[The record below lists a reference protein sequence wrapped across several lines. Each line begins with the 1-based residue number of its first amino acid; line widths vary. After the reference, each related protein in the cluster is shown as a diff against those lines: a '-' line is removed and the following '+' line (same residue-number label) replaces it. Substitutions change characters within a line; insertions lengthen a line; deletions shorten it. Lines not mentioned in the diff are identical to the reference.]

1 MDVSERLKD
10 IRRMGAALALAA
22 AAAASGWGQSPADSQ
37 TGVQSLPPNP
47 PATTKFF
54 PLSEIHRGLQGVAY
68 TVFEGTKPEP
78 MGVEIL
84 GVLHNAIG
92 PRQDMILA
100 RLEGAKPQ
108 YTGVVE
114 GMSGSPVYIDGKLV
128 GALAFRIGQFS
139 KEPIC
144 GITPIQQMLG
154 VEEQSTELRA
164 QGAED
169 RDQGSENREQTAAY
183 GVQRTAFSTAEGAVA
198 VASPGDGAGAL
209 NSSLIQ
215 PMDTPLVFSGFS
227 AAALALWKEHA
238 PAGLMPVEGIGGSE
252 SDEKQPDPLVPG
264 SAVSAVLVRGDL
276 DIAATCT
283 VTYVDPKKM
292 LACGHPITQFGP
304 VSMPM
309 TKADVVAT
317 LPSPAEAF
325 KIINTTETVGSITED
340 RESAIL
346 GEFGKPAR
354 MIPVTLHVTP
364 EPGGAAPGVAGAG
377 SAGGTLHFEVIDQ
390 PQVTPMAV
398 MVAVYQG
405 LMQQNGYSAQTTY
418 RVQGAV
424 KLSGYPEVRLNRL
437 VAPTDTVPAN
447 LAAALALGE
456 RFTKLYDNAARRTPI
471 ESVDLEVA
479 AIPRRLTAELES
491 AQASKVEIH
500 AGDTVTL
507 EATIRPWHGDLR
519 NVQIPVTLP
528 ANLPEGPVRLLVS
541 DGSTLDR
548 LLQPPQFN
556 AQPLDISATIAQLN
570 STHPSDRLYV
580 TLLAPE
586 AQAAVDGHTLTAIPL
601 SMANVLAPLKDNN
614 GMALNGE
621 SAMPMASL
629 PIDAVISGM
638 QVVTLQVEDQ

>member
-1 MDVSERLKD
+1 MDVCDRLKD
-10 IRRMGAALALAA
+10 IRKVGAALALAI
-22 AAAASGWGQSPADSQ
+22 AAAASGWGQNNGYATAGPQ
-37 TGVQSLPPNP
+37 VLPPNP

-100 RLEGAKPQ
+100 RLEGPKPQ

-154 VEEQSTELRA
+154 VKEQGSDLSAQSTA
-164 QGAED
+164 GADQVAEAGI
-169 RDQGSENREQTAAY
+169 RDAALD
-183 GVQRTAFSTAEGAVA
+183 VPSASAVS
-198 VASPGDGAGAL
+198 SPGAGGP
-209 NSSLIQ
+209 LIQ

-354 MIPVTLHVTP
+354 MIPVTLHVTG
-364 EPGGAAPGVAGAG
+364 EPGVAEAA
-377 SAGGTLHFEVIDQ
+377 SAVSTLHFEVIDQ

-424 KLSGYPEVRLNRL
+424 KLSGYPEVKLNRL

-447 LAAALALGE
+447 LAAALELGE
-456 RFTKLYDNAARRTPI
+456 RFTRLYDNAARRTPI

-479 AIPRRLTAELES
+479 AIPRRLTAEIES
-491 AQASKVEIH
+491 AQSSKIEVH
-500 AGDTVTL
+500 PGDAVTL
-507 EATIRPWHGDLR
+507 NATIRPWHGDPR

-548 LLQPPQFN
+548 LLQPPQSS
-556 AQPLDISATIAQLN
+556 AQLLDISATIAQLN

-580 TLLAPE
+580 TLLEPE

-601 SMANVLAPLKDNN
+601 SMANALAPLKDNKS
-614 GMALNGE
+614 MALNGE

-629 PIDAVISGM
+629 PMDAVISGL
-638 QVVTLQVEDQ
+638 QVVTLEVEDQ

>member
-1 MDVSERLKD
+1 MDVHTSLKD
-10 IRRMGAALALAA
+10 IQRLAGAVALAA
-22 AAAASGWGQSPADSQ
+22 MAGLPAAAQSPDAGQ
-37 TGVQSLPPNP
+37 KALNLPPSP
-47 PATTKFF
+47 PAVTKFY
-54 PLSEIHRGLQGVAY
+54 PLSEVHRGQQGVAY

-92 PRQDMILA
+92 PRQDMILG
-100 RLEGAKPQ
+100 RLEGTKPE
-108 YTGVVE
+108 YTGVVA

-128 GALAFRIGQFS
+128 GALSYRIGQFS

-144 GITPIQQMLG
+144 GITPIGQMLE
-154 VEEQSTELRA
+154 VETAGKELSAEQSTELRA
-164 QGAED
+164 QSTE
-169 RDQGSENREQTAAY
+169 GS
-183 GVQRTAFSTAEGAVA
+183 VQRTAFSAQEPAAV
-198 VASPGDGAGAL
+198 SGPGAGVGVL
-209 NSSLIQ
+209 DGLDSSLIQ

-227 AAALALWKEHA
+227 PAALQLWKKHA
-238 PAGLMPVEGIGGSE
+238 PAGLVPVEGVGGSE

-325 KIINTTETVGSITED
+325 KIINTTETVGTITQD
-340 RESAIL
+340 RQSAIL
-346 GEFGKPAR
+346 GEFGEKAR
-354 MIPVTLHVTP
+354 MIPVTLHVTHD
-364 EPGGAAPGVAGAG
+364 GVGAAEKSENA
-377 SAGGTLHFEVIDQ
+377 LHFEVIDQ
-390 PQVTPMAV
+390 PQITPMAV

-405 LMQQNGYSAQTTY
+405 LMQQNAYSLLTTY
-418 RVQGAV
+418 RLQGAV
-424 KLSGYPEVRLNRL
+424 KLSGFPTVKLNSL
-437 VAPTDTVPAN
+437 VAPTDTLPAN
-447 LAAALALGE
+447 LLAALELGQ

-479 AIPRRLTAELES
+479 AIPRRLTAEIES
-491 AQASKVEIH
+491 VHTSKVEVH

-507 EATIRPWHGDLR
+507 DATIRPWHGDPK
-519 NVQIPVTLP
+519 NVRIPVELP
-528 ANLPEGPVRLLVS
+528 ANLPVGPVRLMVS
-541 DGSTLDR
+541 DGGTLDR
-548 LLQPPQFN
+548 MMQPPQFN
-556 AQPLDISATIAQLN
+556 AQPLDVAETIAQLN
-570 STHPSDRLYV
+570 SAHPSDRLYV

-586 AQAAVDGHTLTAIPL
+586 AQAAVEGRTLSAIPM
-601 SMANVLAPLKDNN
+601 SMANALAPLKENR

-621 SAMPMASL
+621 SAVPMAAL
-629 PIDAVISGM
+629 PMDTVIGG
-638 QVVTLQVEDQ
+638 QQLVTLQVEDQ

>member
-1 MDVSERLKD
+1 VT
-10 IRRMGAALALAA
+10 ALAA
-22 AAAASGWGQSPADSQ
+22 MAGLAGFGQTPVSEPAAALD
-37 TGVQSLPPNP
+37 LPPNP
-47 PATTKFF
+47 PAVTKFF
-54 PLSEIHRGLQGVAY
+54 PLSEVHRGLQGVAY

-100 RLEGAKPQ
+100 RLEGTKPE
-108 YTGVVE
+108 YTGVVA

-144 GITPIQQMLG
+144 GITPIRQMLG
-154 VEEQSTELRA
+154 VEDAGRDSATEVADARLQVTSYRMP
-164 QGAED
+164 E
-169 RDQGSENREQTAAY
+169 S
-183 GVQRTAFSTAEGAVA
+183 SAVS
-198 VASPGDGAGAL
+198 SPGGGAGNVAGL
-209 NSSLIQ
+209 DSALIQ

-227 AAALALWKEHA
+227 PAALSFWKQYG
-238 PAGLMPVEGIGGSE
+238 PAGLMPVAGVGGSASE
-252 SDEKQPDPLVPG
+252 EKQPDPLEPG

-283 VTYVDPKKM
+283 VTYVDANKM

-317 LPSPAEAF
+317 LPSPADAF
-325 KIINTTETVGSITED
+325 KIINTTETIGSITQD
-340 RESAIL
+340 RQNAIL
-346 GEFGKPAR
+346 GEFGRPAR
-354 MIPVTLHVTP
+354 MIPVTLHVTG
-364 EPGGAAPGVAGAG
+364 EPAGTEAAGAS
-377 SAGGTLHFEVIDQ
+377 SALHFEVIDQ

-405 LMQQNGYSAQTTY
+405 LMQENEYSALTTY

-424 KLSGYPEVRLNRL
+424 KLSGYPTVKMNNL
-437 VAPTDTVPAN
+437 VAPTDTLPAN
-447 LAAALALGE
+447 LLAALALGE
-456 RFTKLYDNAARRTPI
+456 RFSKLYDNAARRTPI

-479 AIPRRLTAELES
+479 AIPRRLTAEIES
-491 AQASKVEIH
+491 AQASKVVLH
-500 AGDTVTL
+500 GGDTVTL
-507 EATIRPWHGDLR
+507 EATIRPWHGDAR
-519 NVQIPVTLP
+519 NVRIPVTLP

-541 DGSTLDR
+541 DGGTLDR
-548 LLQPPQFN
+548 LLQPMQFN
-556 AQPLDISATIAQLN
+556 PQSLDMAATIAQLN
-570 STHPSDRLYV
+570 SAHPSDRLYV

-586 AQAAVDGHTLTAIPL
+586 AQAAVDGHTLTAIPM
-601 SMANVLAPLKDNN
+601 SMANVLQPLKENK

-629 PIDAVISGM
+629 PMDAVISG
-638 QVVTLQVEDQ
+638 QQLVTLQVEDQ

>member
-1 MDVSERLKD
+1 MDVHTSLKD
-10 IRRMGAALALAA
+10 IQRLAGAVALAA
-22 AAAASGWGQSPADSQ
+22 MAGLPAAAQSPDAGQ
-37 TGVQSLPPNP
+37 KALNLPPSP
-47 PATTKFF
+47 PAVTKFY
-54 PLSEIHRGLQGVAY
+54 PLSEVHRGQQGVAY

-92 PRQDMILA
+92 PRQDMILG
-100 RLEGAKPQ
+100 RLEGTKPE
-108 YTGVVE
+108 YTGVVA

-128 GALAFRIGQFS
+128 GALSYRIGQFS

-144 GITPIQQMLG
+144 GITPIGQMRE
-154 VEEQSTELRA
+154 VETAGKELSAEQSTELRA
-164 QGAED
+164 QSTD
-169 RDQGSENREQTAAY
+169 GS
-183 GVQRTAFSTAEGAVA
+183 VQRTAFSAQEPAAV
-198 VASPGDGAGAL
+198 SGPGAGVGVL
-209 NSSLIQ
+209 DGLDSSLIQ

-227 AAALALWKEHA
+227 PAALQLWKKHA
-238 PAGLMPVEGIGGSE
+238 PAGLVPVEGVGGSE

-325 KIINTTETVGSITED
+325 KIINTTETVGTITQD
-340 RESAIL
+340 RQSAIL
-346 GEFGKPAR
+346 GEFGEKAR
-354 MIPVTLHVTP
+354 MIPVTLHVTHD
-364 EPGGAAPGVAGAG
+364 GVGAAEKSENA
-377 SAGGTLHFEVIDQ
+377 LHFEVIDQ
-390 PQVTPMAV
+390 PQITPMAV

-405 LMQQNGYSAQTTY
+405 LMQQNAYSLLTTY
-418 RVQGAV
+418 RLQGAV
-424 KLSGYPEVRLNRL
+424 KLSGFPTVKLNSL
-437 VAPTDTVPAN
+437 VAPTDTLPAN
-447 LAAALALGE
+447 LLAALELGQ

-479 AIPRRLTAELES
+479 AIPRRLTAEIES
-491 AQASKVEIH
+491 VHTSKVEVH

-507 EATIRPWHGDLR
+507 DATIRPWHGDPK
-519 NVQIPVTLP
+519 NVRIPVELP
-528 ANLPEGPVRLLVS
+528 ANLPVGPVRLMVS
-541 DGSTLDR
+541 DGGTLDR
-548 LLQPPQFN
+548 MMQPPQFN
-556 AQPLDISATIAQLN
+556 AQPLDVAETIAQLN
-570 STHPSDRLYV
+570 SAHPSDRLYV

-586 AQAAVDGHTLTAIPL
+586 AQAAVEGRTLSAIPM
-601 SMANVLAPLKDNN
+601 SMANALAPLKENR

-621 SAMPMASL
+621 SAVPMAAL
-629 PIDAVISGM
+629 PMDTVIGG
-638 QVVTLQVEDQ
+638 QQLVTLQVEDQ

>member
-1 MDVSERLKD
+1 MDVYQRMKD
-10 IRRMGAALALAA
+10 IQRVLWAPLGLALVCSAGSA
-22 AAAASGWGQSPADSQ
+22 QTPASSAE
-37 TGVQSLPPNP
+37 TFANLPPKP
-47 PATTKFF
+47 PAVTKFY
-54 PLSEIHRGLQGVAY
+54 PLSEIHRGQQGVAY

-78 MGVEIL
+78 MAVEIL

-100 RLEGAKPQ
+100 RLEGAKPE
-108 YTGVVE
+108 YTGVVA
-114 GMSGSPVYIDGKLV
+114 GMSGSPVYIDGRLV

-154 VEEQSTELRA
+154 VEDAGRDQSTELRA
-164 QGAED
+164 ESTEG
-169 RDQGSENREQTAAY
+169 
-183 GVQRTAFSTAEGAVA
+183 GVQRSAYSVQGSSDAGLRNATAVSNV
-198 VASPGDGAGAL
+198 GAGGPL
-209 NSSLIQ
+209 LQ

-227 AAALALWKEHA
+227 PAALAFWKEHA
-238 PAGLMPVEGIGGSE
+238 PAGLVPVAGIGGSE

-264 SAVSAVLVRGDL
+264 SAVSAVLIRGDL

-283 VTYVDPKKM
+283 VTYVDPKRM

-317 LPSPAEAF
+317 LPSPADSF
-325 KIINTTETVGSITED
+325 KIINTTETIGSITED
-340 RESAIL
+340 RQSGVM

-354 MIPVTLHVTP
+354 MIPVTLHVT
-364 EPGGAAPGVAGAG
+364 GGAVGDGPRSGDA
-377 SAGGTLHFEVIDQ
+377 LHFEVIDQ

-398 MVAVYQG
+398 MVAVFQG
-405 LMQQNGYSAQTTY
+405 LMQQNAYSALTTY
-418 RVQGAV
+418 RVEGAV
-424 KLSGYPEVRLNRL
+424 KLSGYPTVKLNNL

-447 LAAALALGE
+447 VLAALALGE
-456 RFTKLYDNAARRTPI
+456 RFARLYDNAARRTPI

-479 AIPRRLTAELES
+479 AIPRRLTAEIES

-500 AGDTVTL
+500 PGDTVTV
-507 EATIRPWHGDLR
+507 EATIRPWHGDAH
-519 NVQIPVTLP
+519 NVRVLVTLP
-528 ANLPEGPVRLLVS
+528 SNLPEGPVRLLVS
-541 DGSTLDR
+541 DGGTLDR

-556 AQPLDISATIAQLN
+556 AQPLDMAATIAQLN
-570 STHPSDRLYV
+570 SRHPSDRLYV

-586 AQAAVDGHTLTAIPL
+586 VQAAVDGHTLSGLPL
-601 SMANVLAPLKDNN
+601 SMANVLEPLKENK
-614 GMALNGE
+614 GMVLNGE

-629 PIDAVISGM
+629 PMDAVVSGQ